1 MAAHALIFDVDGTLA
16 DTEGAHREAFNE
28 AFVEIGLRWQ
38 WTDELY
44 TRLLQVSG
52 GHERLAAYWR
62 EVEAAPVDEA
72 LLERVHAE
80 KTRRYTAKVAG
91 GAVPLRPGIER
102 LLVQASERRLPLAIA
117 TTTTAANIGA
127 LLGAQLGP
135 TWRRR
140 FVAVADASTAPK
152 KKPHPQAYEQVVA
165 VLRVPASHCLAFED
179 SHHGL
184 TAARAAGITTVVTP
198 TRYTATDDFAGAAKV
213 WPDLG
218 QVELDELLALVT

>member
-28 AFVEIGLRWQ
+28 AFVATGLDWR

-44 TRLLQVSG
+44 TRLLQVTG

-62 EVEAAPVDEA
+62 EVESAPVDDTV
-72 LLERVHAE
+72 LSQVHAE
-80 KTRRYTAKVAG
+80 KTRRYTAKVAAR
-91 GAVPLRPGIER
+91 AVPLRPGIER
-102 LLVQASERRLPLAIA
+102 LLSQASERGLPLAIA
-117 TTTTAANIGA
+117 STTTAANIGA
-127 LLGAQLGP
+127 LLGAQLGA

-140 FVAVADASTAPK
+140 FVAVANASTALK
-152 KKPHPQAYEQVVA
+152 KKPHPQAYEQVVR

-198 TRYTATDDFAGAAKV
+198 TRYTATDDFAGAARV
-213 WPDLG
+213 WPNLG
-218 QVELDELLALVT
+218 EVELDELLALVT